1 MKKYK
6 LEIAGVVAGLVLA
19 GFVLTSMSAEP
30 EEFDCDRQVVRILLE
45 DAAAALSMGG
55 EVADLV
61 RSFPINN
68 GTFIY
73 SEVDAEEIELLRP
86 YLFDSPHCS
95 E

>member
-6 LEIAGVVAGLVLA
+6 LEIAGVVAGLVIA
-19 GFVLTSMSAEP
+19 GFVMTPVPAEP
-30 EEFDCDRQVVRILLE
+30 VCDRQVVRISLE

-55 EVADLV
+55 EIADLV

-73 SEVDAEEIELLRP
+73 SEVGVEEIELLRP